1 MSFRLISRLIVAIFE
16 SNISLA
22 FTIYCPPM
30 DFYGKKNLWKFLLF
44 VFAVLIG
51 AATLWY
57 TESFLDELRKQE
69 VDKVGQFAMA
79 MQNVLDAD
87 SVTDIS
93 FEQDFIRANTTI
105 PIILTDENGELI
117 GANNIDDRKLGDPEW
132 VREKIEEMS
141 QEAEPLVVDIGKGQ
155 VQYLYYQNSILLTK
169 LRYYPMV
176 LLCVISL
183 FIIIAYV
190 AFSNARKSEQ
200 NRVWNGLAKET
211 AHQIGTPLSSLM
223 GWLELLRAKD
233 VDAVVVEE
241 MEKDINRLSTIT
253 DRFSKIGSIPSITE
267 QDIVEISAE
276 AVSYLKARSP
286 RKVNITFSPAPEM
299 ENVRV
304 MLNKPLYEW
313 VIENL
318 IRNAMDALEAKGDI
332 DVSIT
337 EHGKF
342 VRVEVKDNG
351 KGIPVNKQKTVF
363 RPGYTTK
370 SRGWGLGLSL
380 AKRIIEDYH
389 NGRIYV
395 ASSELGKGT
404 TFRISLRKAV

>member
-1 MSFRLISRLIVAIFE
+1 
-16 SNISLA
+16 
-22 FTIYCPPM
+22 M

-155 VQYLYYQNSILLTK
+155 VQYLYYQNSTLLTK